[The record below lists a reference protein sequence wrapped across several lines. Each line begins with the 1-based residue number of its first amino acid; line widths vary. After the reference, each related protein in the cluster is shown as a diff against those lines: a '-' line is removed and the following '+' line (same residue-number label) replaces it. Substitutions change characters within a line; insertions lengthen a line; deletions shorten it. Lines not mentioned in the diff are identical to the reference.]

1 MFFFFLFSKVLGLGI
16 MVKLERGRRRTCSTA
31 LVPNNH
37 WQSSPLGVGTAT
49 EDYVGPRLGLLFSRK
64 KTRPG
69 ISHICWFLFV
79 GLVLGFVFLGF
90 VVVFDDG
97 RRRNNGDDLGAQ
109 GLVRCRMEAGRE

>member
-64 KTRPG
+64 KTRTG
-69 ISHICWFLFV
+69 ISLICRLHNA
-79 GLVLGFVFLGF
+79 GLVPGFVFMGSEEG
-90 VVVFDDG
+90 FDDG